1 MALPQSPELR
11 RPDRDANA
19 ALKARNRVLE
29 RARQSGVIDAAE
41 AEAAKA
47 EPMPRTRRAFPM
59 IAAHAAETA
68 FAERPNETTHRL
80 TIDARLQT
88 SLEQLA
94 RERAQRLGPKL
105 SVAML
110 VIDNA
115 TGEVRAQ
122 VGSPDYMSRER
133 AGAIDMTRAMRSPGS
148 ALKPFIYA
156 LAFENGLAHPETL
169 LDDRP
174 SRYGGYQPE
183 NFDLAFQGTVTAR
196 KALQYSLNVPA
207 VELLNELGPARLLAR
222 LQQSE

>member
-1 MALPQSPELR
+1 
-11 RPDRDANA
+11 
-19 ALKARNRVLE
+19 
-29 RARQSGVIDAAE
+29 
-41 AEAAKA
+41 
-47 EPMPRTRRAFPM
+47 
-59 IAAHAAETA
+59 
-68 FAERPNETTHRL
+68 
-80 TIDARLQT
+80 
-88 SLEQLA
+88 
-94 RERAQRLGPKL
+94 
-105 SVAML
+105 ML

-174 SRYGGYQPE
+174 SRYGSYQPE

-207 VELLNELGPARLLAR
+207 VELLNEVGPARLLAR
-222 LQQSE
+222 LQQSDVSIAMSKDAAPGLAVGLGGLGITLTDLTRLYAGLARGGAMPDLVRRADAAAIGAVAAADRRSGRRLVRVRHPAWRSTARQRSRRTDRLQDGDVLRLPGRLGGGL